1 MKFWFVGF
9 LKEGK
14 GINKICNRI
23 PTIQILRRLVFES
36 VIQVKIERVVA
47 HWNTSRKWCKFFI
60 IRSKFYCIFKINSI
74 CTEFE
79 SKSKYCKNNYYYSY
93 WNLNRFAWFSNFRS
107 LITTTITNTN
117 QFTKKKSFEVSETQ
131 KIYERSKWLICKKN
145 TSICLYVVSIYS
157 NNRFVKL
164 NRKSI
169 KRIINSVANL
179 VKII

>member
-9 LKEGK
+9 LKEEK

-36 VIQVKIERVVA
+36 VIRVVA

-93 WNLNRFAWFSNFRS
+93 WNLHRFAWFSNFRS